1 MVAGVGPVLTRGEA
15 EGPGVVPPRDGADRS
30 GGETGRIRVLRIIA
44 RLNVGGPAIQA
55 SLLTERL
62 DPARYDTLLVAGSED
77 EVEGDYLALTKQSI
91 RRLHRLPELGRAI
104 RPGQDVIALR
114 KLVSLIRRTKPDI
127 VHTHTAKAGTLG
139 RLAALL
145 CRVPV
150 IVHTYHGHVL
160 SGYFPA
166 WKTSA
171 FTAIERGL
179 SRRTA
184 RLIAVSPQVRDDLLA
199 RGIGSE
205 ARFSVMPLGLDL
217 ARFLDRTPPGGLRRE
232 LDVPDG
238 VPLVGIVARLVPIK
252 AHEVFLQAARLLVAR
267 RGECR
272 FVIVG
277 DGERRQSLEQQV
289 DELGLRHRTVFL
301 GWRGDLDRILPD
313 LDVVALTSRN
323 EGLPVALIEA
333 MAAGRPVVATR
344 VGGVP
349 DLVTDGTTGLLV
361 PMDDAPAVAAAIDRV
376 LTDPSLGASL
386 GRAGRARVYPALSAD
401 RLVDDVDRLYQALLE
416 PVIS

>member
-1 MVAGVGPVLTRGEA
+1 MD
-15 EGPGVVPPRDGADRS
+15 VVPPLDGA
-30 GGETGRIRVLRIIA
+30 GHPAGEAARIRVLRIIA

-55 SLLTERL
+55 SLLTDRL

-91 RRLHRLPELGRAI
+91 GRLHRLPELGRAI

-184 RLIAVSPQVRDDLLA
+184 RLIAVSQQVRDDLLA

-217 ARFLDRTPPGGLRRE
+217 VRFLDRTPPGGLRRE
-232 LDVPDG
+232 LGVPDG
-238 VPLVGIVARLVPIK
+238 VRLVGIVARLVPIK
-252 AHEVFLQAARLLVAR
+252 AHEVFLQAARLLVAGR
-267 RGECR
+267 RDCR

-277 DGERRQSLEQQV
+277 DGERRRSLEQQV
-289 DELGLRHRTVFL
+289 DELGLRARTVFL

-361 PMDDAPAVAAAIDRV
+361 PMDDAPALAGAVDRV
-376 LTDPSLGASL
+376 LADPALAVDL

-401 RLVDDVDRLYQALLE
+401 RLVDDVDRLYQTLLE

>member
-1 MVAGVGPVLTRGEA
+1 MPRQDAADHPGGEA
-15 EGPGVVPPRDGADRS
+15 A
-30 GGETGRIRVLRIIA
+30 RIRVLRIIA

-62 DPARYDTLLVAGSED
+62 DPVRYDTLLVAGSED

-184 RLIAVSPQVRDDLLA
+184 RLIAVSQQVRDDLLA

-217 ARFLDRTPPGGLRRE
+217 VRFLDRTTPGELRRE

-238 VPLVGIVARLVPIK
+238 VHLIGIVARLVPIK

-267 RGECR
+267 RSDCR

-289 DELGLRHRTVFL
+289 DEIGLRARTVFL

-349 DLVTDGTTGLLV
+349 DLVTEGTTGLLV
-361 PMDDAPAVAAAIDRV
+361 PMDDAPALAAAVDRI
-376 LTDPSLGASL
+376 LADPALAADF

-401 RLVDDVDRLYQALLE
+401 RLVDDVDRLYRTLLA